1 MTGFVTEFPLLV
13 VSNCLW
19 GLGWALSS
27 GADVAW
33 ITDEVD
39 RPDLIDRVLA
49 AQARRDLLG
58 TALGIVVFDALVWAT
73 TLSIAI
79 MVTGL
84 AMIGLGVLLV
94 ARWPE
99 TRFAPVDVGSRW
111 AESGATLRR
120 GVAVVRADR
129 LILLVLIATL
139 FVNGAAEGFG
149 RLFQRRVVLL
159 GLPKDPD
166 PIVWFAA
173 IALLAA
179 ALGAMTLR
187 IVEARMDGNGV
198 ARRVYVAACA
208 VGVAGLLVFAHAPN
222 AASAVAGSL
231 LVSGIAF
238 PITRLGGTDSVRS
251 ARWLLESPGCA
262 APAR

>member
-1 MTGFVTEFPLLV
+1 M
-13 VSNCLW
+13 
-19 GLGWALSS
+19 
-27 GADVAW
+27 
-33 ITDEVD
+33 
-39 RPDLIDRVLA
+39 LA

-58 TALGIVVFDALVWAT
+58 TALGIVVFDAPVWAT

-79 MVTGL
+79 VVAGL

-187 IVEARMDGNGV
+187 IVEARIDGNGV
-198 ARRVYVAACA
+198 ARRVYVAAWA

-238 PITRLGGTDSVRS
+238 PITRLGGTILVNRARRATCARRS
-251 ARWLLESPGCA
+251 TRSCRKRRTLARSSSASRSRSSPGR
-262 APAR
+262 PPRRSR